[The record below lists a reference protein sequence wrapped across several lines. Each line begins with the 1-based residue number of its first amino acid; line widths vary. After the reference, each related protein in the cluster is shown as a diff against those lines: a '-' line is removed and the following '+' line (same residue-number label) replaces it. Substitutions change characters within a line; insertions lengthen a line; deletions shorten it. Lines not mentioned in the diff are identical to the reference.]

1 MSDSDTESVTVEISK
16 DDFKNAVQEYI
27 VIFDKLS
34 EVRKQTAEL
43 NKRKKKIS
51 EFIMAFMKKHE
62 KSFCNLGEN
71 GTIEMKTT
79 KTKQALKKDDLERLL
94 LEYGNNQEQSKEIAE
109 FLINNK
115 RIVERNSIKRS
126 LRPID

>member
-1 MSDSDTESVTVEISK
+1 MSDDESVTMEISK
-16 DDFKNAVQEYI
+16 EDFRDTVQEYI
-27 VIFDKLS
+27 AIFDKLS

-43 NKRKKKIS
+43 NKRKKKMS
-51 EFIMAFMKKHE
+51 EFIMSFMKKHE

-94 LEYGNNQEQSKEIAE
+94 IEYGNNEHKSKEMAD

-115 RIVERNSIKRS
+115 RIVERSSIKRS
-126 LRPID
+126 LRQID